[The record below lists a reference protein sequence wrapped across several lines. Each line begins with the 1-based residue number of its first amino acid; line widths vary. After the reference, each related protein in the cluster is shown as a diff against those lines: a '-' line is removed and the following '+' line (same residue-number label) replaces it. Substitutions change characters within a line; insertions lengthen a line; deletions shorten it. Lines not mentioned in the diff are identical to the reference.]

1 MQKNNIDFGKEN
13 IPELFRKIFIPTL
26 LGMLATALIIVI
38 DGIFVGRGIGSN
50 GLAAVNIAA
59 PFFMIF
65 AGLGLMFGIGASV
78 VVSIHLSKSNIKAAN
93 INFTQSMAVSVTSM
107 IFLTILLLV
116 FNRQLAY
123 LFGSSDK
130 LLPLVL
136 EYMNWFIPFSVFGM
150 ITVIGLFFIRL
161 DGSPKYAMYCNIIP
175 AVLNVI
181 LDYMFIFPFGWGLKG
196 AAIASGISMTIGGT
210 MVLIYLFFL
219 SKTLHFY
226 KLKASRKSLLLMA
239 RNIGYM
245 MKLGGSAL
253 LGEVSIAFMMVT
265 GNYVFIN
272 LLGEDGVAAFSIAC
286 YCFPILFMVG
296 NAIAQSA
303 QPIISFNHGAGDRQ
317 RVSQARGLSI
327 KTALILG
334 LGISLMFIFL
344 SDSVVALFLKPS
356 FNAYH
361 IAVQGI
367 PYFGV
372 GFLFFIFNI
381 VSVGYFQSI
390 ENHRRATAYTLLRG
404 YLLMYICFT
413 ILPDFLGTMGAWLAV
428 PCAEFLT
435 TILVVIYFVKSNKRK
450 RRLSWTLK

>member
-1 MQKNNIDFGKEN
+1 MQKDNIDFGKED
-13 IPELFRKIFIPTL
+13 IPKLFRRIFIPTL
-26 LGMLATALIIVI
+26 LGMLATAMIVVI

-59 PFFMIF
+59 PLFMIF

-78 VVSIHLSKSNIKAAN
+78 VVSIHLSKGNTKAAN
-93 INFTQSMAVSVTSM
+93 INFTQSIVVAVAFMT
-107 IFLTILLLV
+107 FLTVLLLI
-116 FNRQLAY
+116 FNQQLAY
-123 LFGSSDK
+123 LFGSSDM

-136 EYMNWFIPFSVFGM
+136 EYMNWIIPFSVFGM
-150 ITVIGLFFIRL
+150 ITVLGLFFIRL
-161 DGSPKYAMYCNIIP
+161 DGSPKYAMYCSIIP
-175 AVLNVI
+175 AILNII
-181 LDYMFIFPFGWGLKG
+181 LNYLFIIRFGWGLKG
-196 AAIASGISMTIGGT
+196 AAIASGISTAVGGI
-210 MVLIYLFFL
+210 MVLVYLFFI

-226 KLKASRKSLLLMA
+226 KLKASRKSLVLMV

-245 MKLGGSAL
+245 VKLGGSAL
-253 LGEVSIAFMMVT
+253 LGEVSIAFMMIT

-272 LLGEDGVAAFSIAC
+272 LFGEDGVAAFSIVC

-303 QPIISFNHGAGDRQ
+303 QPIISFNHGAGDKQ
-317 RVSQARGLSI
+317 RVSHAAKLSI
-327 KTALILG
+327 KIALILG

-344 SDSVVALFLKPS
+344 SDYIVTLFLNPS

-381 VSVGYFQSI
+381 VSVGYFQSV
-390 ENHRRATAYTLLRG
+390 ERFKHATVYTILRG
-404 YLLMYICFT
+404 YLFMFICFIVVPEFWGT
-413 ILPDFLGTMGAWLAV
+413 IGAWLAV

-435 TILVVIYFVKSNKRK
+435 TILIVVYFVNRNRKKS
-450 RRLSWTLK
+450 LVPAP